1 MGSKPITS
9 KIKLTSKQSAP
20 CKQTKEKSLANKL
33 GHGALDILGLIPG
46 IGEFADGAN
55 AAWYGAEGDYA
66 NAALSAAAM
75 VPFAGWAATGAKL
88 GMKAVPKTTKNVIN
102 VANKAKSAKKVHV
115 KNLKNTSLGKTML
128 GKSSINEADKFL
140 SNPIREAKKYRV
152 WGTGIDAAIGDID
165 EPSNYVEKPKPPKE
179 GGWGSSRTSQGSKRI
194 AKLVQIRNNHEKGS
208 EEYNTAQN
216 EINKIYGVKK
226 RH

>member
-102 VANKAKSAKKVHV
+102 AANKAKSAKKVHV
-115 KNLKNTSLGKTML
+115 ENLKNTSLGKTML
-128 GKSSINEADKFL
+128 GKSLINEGDKFL
-140 SNPIREAKKYRV
+140 KNPIREAKKYRV
-152 WGTGIDAAIGDID
+152 WDAGISFALDDPN

-208 EEYNTAQN
+208 KEYNTAQN